1 MSHHDPEV
9 RWYRDVSLLRSN
21 IDARQSGSNITDLR
35 SRFSPCFAIVVSLIA
50 GERGPRCE
58 SLQSPDRDRCTA
70 PQTSSLTYPQPQIH
84 ACGRAYQA
92 PMPISGRSL
101 PLSPAHLS
109 SLSSSSFRS
118 YLNEVQSVAC
128 RRLLPGSRAASGN
141 RIGTTTWT

>member
-1 MSHHDPEV
+1 MSHHDPVV

-70 PQTSSLTYPQPQIH
+70 PQTGLAFQPLPSS
-84 ACGRAYQA
+84 AVWK
-92 PMPISGRSL
+92 ISRRYLQLHKIQSIAL
-101 PLSPAHLS
+101 ANHLLFS
-109 SLSSSSFRS
+109 AV
-118 YLNEVQSVAC
+118 N
-128 RRLLPGSRAASGN
+128 
-141 RIGTTTWT
+141 TTK